1 MIPYPQIDPDMI
13 SIGPIHLRWY
23 GAMYVLGFVAAYFLI
38 GRQRRAREIG
48 LTDGVTQ
55 DLIFYLAVGLVLGAR
70 LGYLAFYQYP
80 NAMDYLRQP
89 LEIIATWHGGMSFHG
104 GFLGCLLAGVLF
116 SRRRRLPFWAVADS
130 VIVTAPIGL
139 AAGRIGNFINGE
151 LYGRPSQVP
160 WAMVFP
166 HAGPLAR
173 HPSQLYEALLEG
185 LILFAILWWL
195 RRRPFRDGMMVAFFL
210 FFYGCFRFLL
220 EFFREPDAQLGFVLG
235 PFSMGQVLCLLMIAS
250 ALLLA
255 IVLARR
261 PPTDSPT
268 MATAGLRGRSRPA
281 RPRAIEPGKP

>member
-1 MIPYPQIDPDMI
+1 
-13 SIGPIHLRWY
+13 
-23 GAMYVLGFVAAYFLI
+23 MYVLGFVAAYFLI

-261 PPTDSPT
+261 PPADSPT

>member
-13 SIGPIHLRWY
+13 RIGPIHLRWY

-48 LTDGVTQ
+48 LTGGVTQ
-55 DLIFYLAVGLVLGAR
+55 DLIFYLALGLVLGAR
-70 LGYLAFYQYP
+70 LGYLVFYQYP
-80 NAMDYLRQP
+80 NAMDYLRHP

-104 GFLGCLLAGVLF
+104 GFIGCLLAGVLF

-166 HAGPLAR
+166 YAGPLAR

-185 LILFAILWWL
+185 PVLFVILWWL

-255 IVLARR
+255 GVLARR
-261 PPTDSPT
+261 PPADSRT
-268 MATAGLRGRSRPA
+268 MADAKPRGRSRPA
-281 RPRAIEPGKP
+281 RPRTIEQGKP